1 MLFQEDR
8 TPIVPKGKKNHGEW
22 PENYFAEFDP
32 AARKMILDKRREEEA
47 DETLECLE
55 KLFAL
60 RYKQDK
66 KGNYA
71 DQFLGQFLQLRIT
84 AENLDVM
91 FSERKNRKAVRQCLE
106 QLQLHAGS
114 EIPEE
119 LIYQEMCQLTGLYI
133 YSCSKDVNY
142 TSMIW
147 GFGKKSDE
155 KISEKINLDLE
166 RIGEAIPKYL
176 SMEEEYRVL
185 KAAIMDT
192 KKQYL

>member
-1 MLFQEDR
+1 M
-8 TPIVPKGKKNHGEW
+8 
-22 PENYFAEFDP
+22 
-32 AARKMILDKRREEEA
+32 

-60 RYKQDK
+60 RYTQDK
-66 KGNYA
+66 KGKYA

-84 AENLDVM
+84 AENLDAM
-91 FSERKNRKAVRQCLE
+91 FSERKNRKTVRQCLE

-176 SMEEEYRVL
+176 SMEEECRVL
-185 KAAIMDT
+185 KAAILDT

>member
-32 AARKMILDKRREEEA
+32 AARKAILDKQRNEEV

-84 AENLDVM
+84 AENLDAM
-91 FSERKNRKAVRQCLE
+91 FSERKNRKTVRSLCPDSVRAGAKRL
-106 QLQLHAGS
+106 LQ
-114 EIPEE
+114 
-119 LIYQEMCQLTGLYI
+119 QEVVDMAENRGPAEWRDKL
-133 YSCSKDVNY
+133 
-142 TSMIW
+142 
-147 GFGKKSDE
+147 
-155 KISEKINLDLE
+155 
-166 RIGEAIPKYL
+166 
-176 SMEEEYRVL
+176 
-185 KAAIMDT
+185 
-192 KKQYL
+192 

>member
-1 MLFQEDR
+1 MQTSFWDSSCSFESQRKIWMQCFQN
-8 TPIVPKGKKNHGEW
+8 GK
-22 PENYFAEFDP
+22 
-32 AARKMILDKRREEEA
+32 
-47 DETLECLE
+47 TE
-55 KLFAL
+55 K
-60 RYKQDK
+60 
-66 KGNYA
+66 
-71 DQFLGQFLQLRIT
+71 
-84 AENLDVM
+84 
-91 FSERKNRKAVRQCLE
+91 QCLE

-176 SMEEEYRVL
+176 SMEECAESCNPGYKETVSL
-185 KAAIMDT
+185 ISG
-192 KKQYL
+192 

>member
-32 AARKMILDKRREEEA
+32 AARKAILDKQRNEEV

-84 AENLDVM
+84 AENLDAM
-91 FSERKNRKAVRQCLE
+91 FSERKNSQTVSGAVAAACRFRNPGRTDLSGNVSADRIVYLFLFQGCK
-106 QLQLHAGS
+106 LHIHDLG
-114 EIPEE
+114 
-119 LIYQEMCQLTGLYI
+119 
-133 YSCSKDVNY
+133 
-142 TSMIW
+142 IW
-147 GFGKKSDE
+147 KE
-155 KISEKINLDLE
+155 K
-166 RIGEAIPKYL
+166 
-176 SMEEEYRVL
+176 
-185 KAAIMDT
+185 
-192 KKQYL
+192 

>member
-32 AARKMILDKRREEEA
+32 AARKAILDKQRNEEV

-55 KLFAL
+55 NCLHFGIH
-60 RYKQDK
+60 RTK
-66 KGNYA
+66 KGKYA

-84 AENLDVM
+84 AENLDAM
-91 FSERKNRKAVRQCLE
+91 FSERKNRKTVRQCLE
-106 QLQLHAGS
+106 QLQLHCRFRNPG
-114 EIPEE
+114 E

-142 TSMIW
+142 TSHDLGIW
-147 GFGKKSDE
+147 KE
-155 KISEKINLDLE
+155 K
-166 RIGEAIPKYL
+166 
-176 SMEEEYRVL
+176 
-185 KAAIMDT
+185 
-192 KKQYL
+192 